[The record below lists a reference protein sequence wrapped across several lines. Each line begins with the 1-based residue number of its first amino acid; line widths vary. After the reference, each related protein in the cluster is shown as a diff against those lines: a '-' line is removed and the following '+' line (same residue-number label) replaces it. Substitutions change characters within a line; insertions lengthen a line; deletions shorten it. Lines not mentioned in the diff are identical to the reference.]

1 MPLYPTLFGS
11 SNPLS
16 LLDAFDDMLFNDTRR
31 FNRNVTSV
39 KPKANFYKT
48 SNGYSI
54 EMAVPGFS
62 RDDFEM
68 SVDHDVL
75 TITMNVEDTQE
86 EKEKIVRR
94 EWSYTSFSRSMM
106 LPENAVTEQIS
117 AKYEAGILTIDVPV
131 EGEKRKARRV
141 INVD

>member
-16 LLDAFDDMLFNDTRR
+16 LFDAFDDMLFNDTRR